1 MKALDTLIHLGAGPC
16 RELEAHLASGA
27 KRLMLVEADPQLV
40 DSLRSRAQGLTQVSV
55 TQAAL
60 APTAGAVTFHRYNLP
75 DAGSLQPATGL
86 HNLFPGLKLQE
97 KLPLQALGIGDFI
110 SSLAL
115 AAEGRHRLIIDLPG
129 QEMASLMALTD
140 AGQLQGFWQLDL
152 HCGNQPLYE
161 QTVAAEEI
169 LGWLG
174 EQGFDLIERDDAH
187 DPDRPRWTFKRNDL
201 LMELKAAKA
210 EASRQ
215 TLLAAERAEELK
227 KTSQARDQVQAQIAE
242 LTKARDAAK
251 AEADKQAQLAAE
263 RVEELKKTS
272 QARDQAQAQIAE
284 LTKARDA
291 AKAEADKQAQLAA
304 ERVEELKKTSQARD
318 QAQAKIAELTK
329 ARDAAKAE
337 AEKQTKS
344 AAQYKA
350 EAEKQAQLAAQHAE
364 QLAERDQAQATLAR
378 DNGVILRL
386 QQLRDADL
394 KDLQQRYAQVLEQK
408 TKQDALLK
416 QLTERLTAA
425 SGYLHQLEHNPV
437 DDTRK
442 LTRHHGK
449 SSKKRKKK

>member
-16 RELEAHLASGA
+16 REFEAHLASGT
-27 KRLMLVEADPQLV
+27 KRLVLVEADPQLTE
-40 DSLRSRAQGLTQVSV
+40 SLRSRAQGLTQVSV

-60 APTAGAVTFHRYNLP
+60 APAAGAVTFHRYNLP

-97 KLPLQALGIGDFI
+97 KLPLQALGLGDFI
-110 SSLAL
+110 NSLAL
-115 AAEGRHRLIIDLPG
+115 AAEGHHRLIIDLPG
-129 QEMASLMALTD
+129 QEMASLMALAD
-140 AGQLQGFWQLDL
+140 ASQLQGFRQLDL

-161 QTVAAEEI
+161 QAVAAEEI

-187 DPDRPRWTFKRNDL
+187 DPDRPRWTFQRNAL
-201 LMELKAAKA
+201 LMELKAARA
-210 EASRQ
+210 EISRQ
-215 TLLAAERAEELK
+215 TQLAAERAEELK
-227 KTSQARDQVQAQIAE
+227 KTSQAGD
-242 LTKARDAAK
+242 
-251 AEADKQAQLAAE
+251 
-263 RVEELKKTS
+263 
-272 QARDQAQAQIAE
+272 QARDQAQAQ
-284 LTKARDA
+284 L
-291 AKAEADKQAQLAA
+291 
-304 ERVEELKKTSQARD
+304 
-318 QAQAKIAELTK
+318 AELTK

-344 AAQYKA
+344 AAQHKA
-350 EAEKQAQLAAQHAE
+350 EAEKQAQLATQHAG

-394 KDLQQRYAQVLEQK
+394 KDLQLRYAQVLEQK
-408 TKQDALLK
+408 NKQDALLK

-425 SGYLHQLEHNPV
+425 SGYLHQLEHNPS

-442 LTRHHGK
+442 LTKHHGK